1 MGGPEPRKSR
11 VSHNLHCDYISD
23 LPDDLKHK
31 IFSKLPIKDVVRT
44 SILSSKWKDSWTSIP
59 SLEFEEKSTS
69 LAFDES
75 STESRLVK
83 LVDNV
88 LMVHYGPI
96 LKFKLVSKN
105 PCNEAIGR
113 WMHILSK
120 NGIGCLELR
129 YGGDEGCK
137 IPSRLFSC
145 DALKHVHLS
154 GCIINVPQTFQG
166 FKLLHALSLDRFH
179 LTGFSIGNLAS
190 CCPLLEDL
198 TLSRF
203 VLQGCLH
210 ILAPNLISL
219 NIRGEFHDLCLE
231 TPKLSSGSIYLNSRN
246 RDYIK
251 YSAAKA
257 GKRSNITRA
266 LGYLH
271 NIQKLNVDG
280 NFIEYLAMGPIP
292 ENLPT
297 IFNHLTE
304 IFVFVCGSH
313 QEEIAAAL
321 CLFKSAPN
329 LKILHIEFR
338 EYEVED
344 QLQVQ
349 TFWKLEATE
358 GCLFKCLKTVDILHV
373 HYSVL
378 IAESMLE
385 FAKLVLST
393 SPVLEKLNIFDFVD
407 ASFFAELE
415 DFPKLSKKSE
425 VVSVMNDIRWL
436 KL

>member
-1 MGGPEPRKSR
+1 MFLRLSR
-11 VSHNLHCDYISD
+11 D
-23 LPDDLKHK
+23 
-31 IFSKLPIKDVVRT
+31 
-44 SILSSKWKDSWTSIP
+44 
-59 SLEFEEKSTS
+59 
-69 LAFDES
+69 
-75 STESRLVK
+75 
-83 LVDNV
+83 
-88 LMVHYGPI
+88 
-96 LKFKLVSKN
+96 
-105 PCNEAIGR
+105 
-113 WMHILSK
+113 
-120 NGIGCLELR
+120 
-129 YGGDEGCK
+129 
-137 IPSRLFSC
+137 
-145 DALKHVHLS
+145 
-154 GCIINVPQTFQG
+154 

-210 ILAPNLISL
+210 ILAPNLIRL

-329 LKILHIEFR
+329 LKILRIEFR